1 MNDIYYLMGKKN
13 HANQKLQK
21 GITNRNIVKVNSS
34 LDQGADINARTA
46 GGLTPLE
53 LALSIPDNE
62 EIVLTLIHRGA
73 DLRNIDAD
81 FVQRLPPRY
90 IDIINAEINRE
101 EINSRNR
108 EDNLNGIG
116 GKKTKKKK
124 TFKRR
129 KLINKK
135 KTLKKRKHFKK

>member
-34 LDQGADINARTA
+34 LDQGADINAKTTV
-46 GGLTPLE
+46 GLTPLE

-73 DLRNIDAD
+73 DLSNIDAE

-90 IDIINAEINRE
+90 IDIINAEINLQ

-108 EDNLNGIG
+108 ENLNEIG

-135 KTLKKRKHFKK
+135 KTVKKRKTFLKK